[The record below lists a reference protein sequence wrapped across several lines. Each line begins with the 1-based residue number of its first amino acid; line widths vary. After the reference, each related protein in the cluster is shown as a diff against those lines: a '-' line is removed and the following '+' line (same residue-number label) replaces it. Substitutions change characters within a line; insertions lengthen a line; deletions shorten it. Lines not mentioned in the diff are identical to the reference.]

1 MQMIHSL
8 YLICFENFYKA
19 SGLKMNTSRTRVVW
33 VGKKRH
39 SNQIHCPDFKLDWS
53 VCNFKLLGIYFS
65 LDLSTMPDLNFGKK
79 IIDVSKI
86 LQRWQ
91 HRKLTLLGKVTVIK
105 THLYFQKLFIYLPH
119 CQIENKHCLMI

>member
-1 MQMIHSL
+1 
-8 YLICFENFYKA
+8 
-19 SGLKMNTSRTRVVW
+19 MNTSRTRVVW
-33 VGKKRH
+33 VGKKRY

-65 LDLSTMPDLNFGKK
+65 LDLSTMPHLNFGKK

-91 HRKLTLLGKVTVIK
+91 HRTLTLLGKVTVIK
-105 THLYFQKLFIYLPH
+105 TLALRKLMHLFTSLPNIKQSLFNDLNKLFFNLIWDGKPEKNLRM
-119 CQIENKHCLMI
+119 EG